1 MIMAIKK
8 NKTKK
13 KQQQQQQEKKNV
25 CMLYTLNATRGTAA

>member
-1 MIMAIKK
+1 MAIKK

-25 CMLYTLNATRGTAA
+25 CMLYTLNATRGAAA